1 MKIALDRRFPLLNT
15 GREKTLFI
23 LMCAIF
29 SFFFIYTF
37 VPFNFNTWYDMDRMS
52 LLNIIIAFSLSAGL
66 TLVFTQFCLRK
77 WFHLNVFSCGQ
88 YFLWFIGEIMFL
100 SVITTFIDWL
110 LNNHPAISVDYYLL
124 TFKYTLLIAIIPY
137 VLGLLILFAAQQ
149 YQLASSLSMKIKAN
163 VSSLEALPI
172 EDEKGKLILSLQPQ
186 NILFFKSEDNYVDVY
201 YLIGN
206 TVKRE
211 LIRTTLKKIE
221 EKCQHHDLIRIHR
234 SYTINARNISTS
246 KKTVKG
252 YILQFDHIP
261 ELEIPVSAS
270 HQKQFEQYLSNQAQS
285 IHPIID

>member
-1 MKIALDRRFPLLNT
+1 MKTALDHRFPLLNT

-23 LMCAIF
+23 VICTIF

-37 VPFNFNTWYDMDRMS
+37 VPFNFNTWYDIGKLS
-52 LLNIIIAFSLSAGL
+52 LLNIIIAFSLSAAL

-77 WFHLNVFSCGQ
+77 WFHLNRFSYGQ

-100 SVITTFIDWL
+100 SVVTTFIDWL

-137 VLGLLILFAAQQ
+137 IIGLLILFAAQQ
-149 YQLASSLSMKIKAN
+149 YRLANNLSMKIKAN

-221 EKCQHHDLIRIHR
+221 EKCKHNDLIRIHR
-234 SYTINARNISTS
+234 SYTINARNISSS
-246 KKTVKG
+246 KKTPKG
-252 YILQFDHIP
+252 YIIQFDHIP
-261 ELEIPVSAS
+261 ELQIPVSAS
-270 HQKQFEQYLSNQAQS
+270 HQKQFEQYLSN
-285 IHPIID
+285 

>member
-1 MKIALDRRFPLLNT
+1 MKTALDHRFPLLNT

-23 LMCAIF
+23 VMCTIF

-37 VPFNFNTWYDMDRMS
+37 VPFNFNTWYDIGKLS
-52 LLNIIIAFSLSAGL
+52 LMNIIIAFSVSAAL

-77 WFHLNVFSCGQ
+77 WLHLKNFSYGQ

-100 SVITTFIDWL
+100 SVVMTFIDWL

-137 VLGLLILFAAQQ
+137 VIGLLILFAAQQ
-149 YQLASSLSMKIKAN
+149 YRLATNLSMKIKAN
-163 VSSLEALPI
+163 VSALEALPI

-201 YLIGN
+201 YLIGS

-221 EKCQHHDLIRIHR
+221 EKCQHNDLIRIHR
-234 SYTINARNISTS
+234 SYTINARNISSS
-246 KKTVKG
+246 KKTAKG
-252 YILQFDHIP
+252 YIIQFDQVP
-261 ELEIPVSAS
+261 ELQIPVSAS
-270 HQKQFEQYLSNQAQS
+270 HQKQFEQYLSN
-285 IHPIID
+285 